1 MNAFSKPY
9 GNSILALYRNGNY
22 YVRLYKNG
30 TKIRYGKGNFY
41 PDFPENIDLKIT
53 SYCDGGCPM
62 CHENS
67 STNGAP
73 CDFSLPFF
81 DTLAKGTELAIGGGN
96 PLSHPKLESFLG
108 RMKKQG
114 VICNITVRQTHLFR
128 EKSFVQRL
136 IDEKLVY
143 GVGISFTEASDELFS
158 FCKKNENAV
167 IHLIAGIHS
176 AETLEALADK
186 NLKILLLAF
195 KHCGRG
201 KNFYTE
207 ETKRREEE
215 LKNAFYGYIGRFSV
229 ISLDGAA
236 AEWLEVQK
244 HVFAR
249 DYALHNMGNEG
260 EFTMYIDAVAKKF
273 SVNSITREEARYQLS
288 DDIRSMFHV
297 VREKV

>member
-9 GNSILALYRNGNY
+9 KNDFPVLYRNGNY
-22 YVRLYKNG
+22 YVRLYGNG
-30 TKIRYGKGNFY
+30 TKVRFGKGDFR
-41 PDFPENIDLKIT
+41 PAFPESIDLKIT

-67 STNGAP
+67 SINGLS

-96 PLSHPKLESFLG
+96 PLSHPGLEGFLR
-108 RMKKQG
+108 RMKKKG

-128 EKSFVQRL
+128 EEAFVQRL

-143 GVGISFTEASDELFS
+143 GVGISYTEGTGELVS

-176 AETLEALADK
+176 ADTFEDLADK

-201 KNFYTE
+201 KDFYSE
-207 ETKRREEE
+207 ETKRRENE
-215 LKNAFYGYIGRFSV
+215 LKKVFYEYIGRFSV
-229 ISLDGAA
+229 ISLDSAA
-236 AEWLEVQK
+236 ADWLDVGR
-244 HVFAR
+244 HVSPR
-249 DYALHNMGNEG
+249 DRALHDMGNEG
-260 EFTMYIDAVAKKF
+260 EFTMYIDAVEKKF
-273 SVNSITREEARYQLS
+273 AVNSIAREEDRYPLS
-288 DDIRSMFHV
+288 ADVGSMFRI
-297 VREKV
+297 VREKL